1 MFKQSEFVA
10 SARFMAVGL
19 TAASMLMGC
28 TGAVD
33 DPTSGGPPQPPPISE
48 AARAQAEAIT
58 SNYHNLT
65 VEKDERGAVVDF
77 DSPAGHQH
85 FSFAFGDNLEGIS
98 EAPDATA
105 TLPDG
110 TVPYTSEWHWWGV
123 KYRLNRG
130 ETRDLVTDG
139 SNAAVLY
146 AIGAAFGCG
155 GACAVGAAIEA
166 SWSNAANRYYNEGN
180 CIHINMPYMT
190 TGRTNRN
197 TYNCR

>member
-1 MFKQSEFVA
+1 MFKQRESLV
-10 SARFMAVGL
+10 SARVMAAGL
-19 TAASMLMGC
+19 TAASMLVGC
-28 TGAVD
+28 AGEVGD
-33 DPTSGGPPQPPPISE
+33 RSGGPQQPPISE

-58 SNYHNLT
+58 ANYHNLT
-65 VEKDERGAVVDF
+65 VQKDEQGAVVDF

-98 EAPDATA
+98 EKAPSATPA
-105 TLPDG
+105 LPDG
-110 TVPYTSEWHWWGV
+110 TVAYTSEWHWWGV

-130 ETRDLVTDG
+130 ETRDLVTEG

-190 TGRTNRN
+190 TGRTNRG